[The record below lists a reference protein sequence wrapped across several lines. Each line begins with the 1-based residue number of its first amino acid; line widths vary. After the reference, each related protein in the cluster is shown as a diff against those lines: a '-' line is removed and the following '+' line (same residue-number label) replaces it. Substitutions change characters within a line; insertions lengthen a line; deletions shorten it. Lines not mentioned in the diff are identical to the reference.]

1 MSQFPS
7 LEKRAELH
15 LWTGPKRGEKING
28 PRVTCNVCGRKSVRT
43 LIGNKNGA
51 PGARYIYNP
60 HLLLKKH
67 IMPLFRQND
76 VQCSQNSW
84 VPESHGG

>member
-1 MSQFPS
+1 MG
-7 LEKRAELH
+7 LEQPVFGRELF

-43 LIGNKNGA
+43 TIGNENGA
-51 PGARYIYNP
+51 PGARYIYRT

-67 IMPLFRQND
+67 IMPSFRQNNTW
-76 VQCSQNSW
+76 CPQNSW
-84 VPESHGG
+84 VPVEAGG